1 MRKLKKKKIRLTLL
15 KKAYNNLSQISRE
28 NPNEKYKDL
37 YALILSRIEYS
48 FNITE
53 KYLIDHLID
62 LYNSFPKYKIKTV
75 QLE

>member
-1 MRKLKKKKIRLTLL
+1 MRKLKKKNSINTFEKD
-15 KKAYNNLSQISRE
+15 NNLSQISRE
-28 NPNEKYKDL
+28 NPNEKYKDV

-62 LYNSFPKYKIKTV
+62 LYNSFLKYKIKTV